1 MDRRTRPKKTT
12 PYNSTYPKGGVSYS
26 KDKFVVNQTLVFQIK
41 FCGKSPALRVAA
53 KRCVLFSSD
62 RKLKENLTKLKME
75 TLNLDQTVGKSIEDF
90 YQKNDFGEDGG
101 INKKFAWI
109 KFGFFSIPIPNF
121 EGRKNNVYFHDI
133 HHIITDNNTTWKGES
148 AVSAWEISAG
158 GWGKHYVAWLLT
170 LWAMGLGILF
180 YTKSTLIAFEKGLTM
195 RNALTS
201 GMTKTE
207 LSNLTISEIRTKVSN
222 FNKAE
227 KSSIT
232 WSIISLSV
240 FFLPFLI
247 GGITLFGIVNLIIK

>member
-1 MDRRTRPKKTT
+1 MCAIFERQKTERKL
-12 PYNSTYPKGGVSYS
+12 NKIENG
-26 KDKFVVNQTLVFQIK
+26 NIK
-41 FCGKSPALRVAA
+41 FRSNSWKINRRFLS
-53 KRCVLFSSD
+53 
-62 RKLKENLTKLKME
+62 
-75 TLNLDQTVGKSIEDF
+75 
-90 YQKNDFGEDGG
+90 KNDFGEDGG

>member
-1 MDRRTRPKKTT
+1 MNLSGL
-12 PYNSTYPKGGVSYS
+12 YIS
-26 KDKFVVNQTLVFQIK
+26 
-41 FCGKSPALRVAA
+41 
-53 KRCVLFSSD
+53 CVLFSSD

>member
-1 MDRRTRPKKTT
+1 
-12 PYNSTYPKGGVSYS
+12 
-26 KDKFVVNQTLVFQIK
+26 
-41 FCGKSPALRVAA
+41 
-53 KRCVLFSSD
+53 
-62 RKLKENLTKLKME
+62 
-75 TLNLDQTVGKSIEDF
+75 
-90 YQKNDFGEDGG
+90 
-101 INKKFAWI
+101 
-109 KFGFFSIPIPNF
+109 
-121 EGRKNNVYFHDI
+121 
-133 HHIITDNNTTWKGES
+133 
-148 AVSAWEISAG
+148 
-158 GWGKHYVAWLLT
+158 VAWLLT